1 MDNNQIAVIVLALVS
16 LILALINQA
25 RANWQSTTEWAIIL
39 VAVAV
44 LVLAVNPL

>member
-1 MDNNQIAVIVLALVS
+1 METNQIAVVVLALVA

>member
-1 MDNNQIAVIVLALVS
+1 MSANEIAIVVLALVA

-39 VAVAV
+39 VAVAL
-44 LVLAVNPL
+44 LVVGVHPL

>member
-1 MDNNQIAVIVLALVS
+1 MDNNQLAVIVLALVS

>member
-1 MDNNQIAVIVLALVS
+1 MDNNQIAVIVLALVG

>member
-1 MDNNQIAVIVLALVS
+1 MDNNQIAVVVLTLVA
-16 LILALINQA
+16 LILALINEA

>member
-1 MDNNQIAVIVLALVS
+1 MLALVS

-39 VAVAV
+39 VAVAI
-44 LVLAVNPL
+44 LVLTLSPLPG